1 MFEKGLEGGK
11 CNPSQLDLIHSF
23 KRAELETIQARNLK
37 RLESFNAQN
46 IQIKI
51 KGTLKQN
58 PTKEEI
64 EQVKEVLAKGSIH
77 PKSLQLEEGV
87 VSYVYQALH
96 ASVHTTQN
104 KQDIKVFD
112 VYPRDT
118 PTWRRG

>member
-1 MFEKGLEGGK
+1 M
-11 CNPSQLDLIHSF
+11 
-23 KRAELETIQARNLK
+23 ETIQARNLK
-37 RLESFNAQN
+37 RLENFNAQN
-46 IQIKI
+46 TQIKI
-51 KGTLKQN
+51 KGTFKQN

-87 VSYVYQALH
+87 VSYVYQTLH